1 MADVHDVAAAV
12 IARTGPES
20 PMKLQKLLYYAQA
33 WNLAEHGEPLFDAE
47 IEAWRKG
54 PVVRSVWERHR
65 YQNQVEVW
73 DEGDATALTPSE
85 SQLVASVV
93 ARYGGFSRDDLSAMT
108 HDEEP
113 WQHARAGLS
122 DSEPSCVPLSRAV
135 MASYFRRQVTD
146 PHTAAAEAL
155 ASARIEGLD
164 VSPDAVAV
172 AQRVSDGELSM
183 DQAVA
188 QRIEALLGP

>member
-33 WNLAEHGEPLFDAE
+33 WHLAEYGEPLFDAE
-47 IEAWRKG
+47 IEAWRMG
-54 PVVRSVWERHR
+54 PVVRSVWDRHR
-65 YQNQVEVW
+65 HQNRVEAW
-73 DEGDATALTPSE
+73 DEGDATALTPRE

-93 ARYGGFSRDDLSAMT
+93 ARYGGFNRDDLSAMT

-113 WQHARAGLS
+113 WQRARAGLP
-122 DSEPSCVPLSRAV
+122 DSEPSSAPLSRAV
-135 MASYFRRQVTD
+135 MAAYFRRQVTD
-146 PHTAAAEAL
+146 PLTAAAEAL
-155 ASARIEGLD
+155 ASVHIEGLQ
-164 VSPDAVAV
+164 VSADAVTA
-172 AQRVSDGELSM
+172 AERVRNGELST

-188 QRIEALLGP
+188 QRIEALRGR